1 MLSRVRL
8 ARRVQ
13 HMLGVLGRAYDGV
26 DLISTRLSLLVH
38 FVDVATVTSTLGRG
52 TFRTSQKVAAAICE
66 PRHFALQLP
75 GEPRRL
81 SSNRC
86 PAVVAPTVV
95 TDARCRTAAE
105 QDGCRKQD
113 AEVPHDTQ
121 R

>member
-52 TFRTSQKVAAAICE
+52 TFRTSQN
-66 PRHFALQLP
+66 FALQLP